1 MTEIGKDKSDPL
13 AKATAQPLDLMPLQQ
28 ELNHERQLR
37 HQAEAQLAI
46 AQQELRSLQA
56 QIEERIEAQVRQR
69 TMQWELFHHLAEQIG
84 SILDYEQLFQS
95 LLEQLQLLVPCDVT
109 AGVLMHPKTCELFF
123 RSKQPLLNQ
132 TQADLIQTLLHHLS
146 QQQQSDLQD
155 HALRLH
161 QVHYPTDPT
170 ISGLI
175 KTLRSQFVVPI
186 LDHSS
191 PAAPVFGL
199 LLIAS
204 VDSTPFTDAHQQSA
218 LYVAQQAAISV
229 QQLRVLLQAES
240 STHQEEQDKALLK
253 EKELSELKSRMI
265 RTISHEYRTP
275 LTVIS
280 LAAESLAH
288 QYSRLN
294 TRQRHNCF
302 QQICRATQHMNK
314 LINEVLWVSQAE
326 AGEMEVQHQP
336 TNVVRVCRQSMDE
349 LAVVNPEDGV
359 RIHFQLTGEDVEV
372 EVDPILLQQVLTH
385 LLSNALKY
393 SALDQSVQLRLEI
406 TPQLAIFQ
414 VSDRGI
420 GIPPAD
426 RPRLFECFHRAGNVG
441 TVPGTGLGLAIAR
454 KCVELLGGT
463 IIFESELGVGSCFT
477 VTLPRSPLS

>member
-1 MTEIGKDKSDPL
+1 LTEIGKDKPDQL
-13 AKATAQPLDLMPLQQ
+13 FNVTAQPSDLMPLQQ

-37 HQAEAQLAI
+37 HDLEAQLAT

-56 QIEERIEAQVRQR
+56 HIDERIETQVQQR

-95 LLEQLQLLVPCDVT
+95 LLEHLQLLVPCDVT
-109 AGVLMHPKTCELFF
+109 VGVLVNPKTCELFF
-123 RSKQPLLNQ
+123 RSKQPLMSQ
-132 TQADLIQTLLHHLS
+132 TQADLIQTLLQHLS
-146 QQQQSDLQD
+146 QQQQSNLQD

-161 QVHYPTDPT
+161 HVQGSSAPGAAGA
-170 ISGLI
+170 IEM
-175 KTLRSQFVVPI
+175 LRSQFVAPI

-191 PAAPVFGL
+191 PDAPVLGL

-204 VDSTPFTDAHQQSA
+204 ADATPFNDDHQQAA
-218 LYVAQQAAISV
+218 LHVAQQAAISV

-240 STHQEEQDKALLK
+240 STHRAEQDKALVK

-294 TRQRHNCF
+294 TKQRHNCF

-326 AGEMEVQHQP
+326 AGEMEVRQQP
-336 TNVVRVCRQSMDE
+336 TSMVQVCRQSMDE

-393 SALDQSVQLRLEI
+393 SALDQSVQLTLDM
-406 TPQLAIFQ
+406 TPRFAIVQ
-414 VSDRGI
+414 VRDRGI

-477 VTLPRSPLS
+477 VTLPRSPSS

>member
-1 MTEIGKDKSDPL
+1 
-13 AKATAQPLDLMPLQQ
+13 
-28 ELNHERQLR
+28 
-37 HQAEAQLAI
+37 
-46 AQQELRSLQA
+46 
-56 QIEERIEAQVRQR
+56 
-69 TMQWELFHHLAEQIG
+69 MQWELFHNLAEQIG
-84 SILDYEQLFQS
+84 SVLNYEQLFQS
-95 LLEQLQLLVPCDVT
+95 LLEHLQLVVPCDLTVG
-109 AGVLMHPKTCELFF
+109 ALVNPNTCELFF
-123 RSKQPLLNQ
+123 CSKQPLMRQ
-132 TQADLIQTLLHHLS
+132 TQVDLIQTLLHYLS

-155 HALRLH
+155 YALQLH
-161 QVHYPTDPT
+161 HVYSPPTSAAAGA
-170 ISGLI
+170 IE
-175 KTLRSQFVVPI
+175 TLRSQFVVPI

-191 PAAPVFGL
+191 PQAPVLGL

-204 VDSTPFTDAHQQSA
+204 ADSTPFNEDDKQSA

-240 STHQEEQDKALLK
+240 ATHREEQNKALVK

-294 TRQRHNCF
+294 TKQRHSCF

-326 AGEMEVQHQP
+326 AGEMEVLRQS
-336 TNVVRVCRQSMDE
+336 TSLVRLCRQSMDA

-359 RIHFQLTGEDVEV
+359 RIHFQLTGDDVTL
-372 EVDPILLQQVLTH
+372 EVDPHLLQQLLTH

-393 SALDQSVQLRLEI
+393 SALDQAVQLILEVR
-406 TPQLAIFQ
+406 PQSALFT
-414 VSDRGI
+414 VRDRGI

-426 RPRLFECFHRAGNVG
+426 HSRLFECFHRAGNVG

-454 KCVELLGGT
+454 KCAELLDGT

-477 VTLPRSPLS
+477 VTLPRSPSS